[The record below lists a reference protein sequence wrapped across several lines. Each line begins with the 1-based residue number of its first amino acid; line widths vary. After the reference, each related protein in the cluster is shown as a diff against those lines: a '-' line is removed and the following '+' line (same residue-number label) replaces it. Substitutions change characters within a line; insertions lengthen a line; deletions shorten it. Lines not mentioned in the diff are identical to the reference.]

1 MRGDFLASADLAV
14 PAPRGVFVPADFP
27 PVLDGVFDF
36 VDFVGVLV
44 SADFL
49 GVFVLVDFGVLELE
63 GFPLRGVFTSAAVAV
78 LRGVLAAGGCIVF
91 SSGTFS
97 VASAVRLRFKL
108 LFGVATT
115 VTVLAEASL
124 AADLGVAAVFLVG
137 DVLGVAILFLLLP
150 ERDLIGEDFALLVTI
165 FFADFGV
172 VLPILLGVV
181 GLGDFTTV
189 LGVAA
194 FALPT
199 DLGVAAIVSFLVVAI
214 NLAGVEMAAFFPLGV
229 MLFLLE
235 AAVSFSTISFTF
247 LVDLAGVAT
256 TDLLF

>member
-1 MRGDFLASADLAV
+1 MRVDFLASADFAV
-14 PAPRGVFVPADFP
+14 PAPRGVFMSAVFP
-27 PVLDGVFDF
+27 PVLDGVLDF

-49 GVFVLVDFGVLELE
+49 GVFVLADFGVLELE
-63 GFPLRGVFTSAAVAV
+63 DFALRGVFTSTAAAV

-108 LFGVATT
+108 LLGVATT
-115 VTVLAEASL
+115 VTVLAAAGL
-124 AADLGVAAVFLVG
+124 AADLGVAGIFLAG
-137 DVLGVAILFLLLP
+137 DFLGVGILFLLLP
-150 ERDLIGEDFALLVTI
+150 KREIIGEDFALLVTI

-172 VLPILLGVV
+172 VLTILLGVV
-181 GLGDFTTV
+181 GLGDFATA

-194 FALPT
+194 FALAA
-199 DLGVAAIVSFLVVAI
+199 DLGVAAMVSFLVVAI
-214 NLAGVEMAAFFPLGV
+214 SLAGVETAAFFPLGV
-229 MLFLLE
+229 ILFLLE